1 MVAKPRNPTLIQISD
16 RPFAPT
22 PIYIPKFYS
31 RRSAS
36 TMSFTTRYALVS
48 CITVGLI
55 GFSSFYQASANPLSL
70 SQSSTLIATAYTD
83 QTLPTLR
90 LGDRGNEV
98 ESLQRI
104 LLSNGFLGA
113 AGVRLG
119 NPGAIAVD
127 GVFGAVTESA
137 IQDLQQRYGLPVTGI
152 VDPATWEVLDTS
164 ENPYREPLPWRQ

>member
-1 MVAKPRNPTLIQISD
+1 M
-16 RPFAPT
+16 PFT
-22 PIYIPKFYS
+22 I
-31 RRSAS
+31 
-36 TMSFTTRYALVS
+36 RYALIS
-48 CITVGLI
+48 CITVGLVSLSAFHQ
-55 GFSSFYQASANPLSL
+55 FSASADSL
-70 SQSSTLIATAYTD
+70 SPTSTLIATAYTE

-119 NPGAIAVD
+119 NPEAVTVD

-137 IQDLQQRYGLPVTGI
+137 IQDLQQRYGLPVTGV
-152 VDPATWEVLDTS
+152 VDPATWEVLDTY
-164 ENPYREPLPWRQ
+164 ENPYREPLPFRQ